1 MTNRKFALAGA
12 LLLGVSMLTS
22 QSFAQVK
29 TADLPDPPKFDA
41 QQLPN
46 FVSISDIMEY
56 KALPEYHEPQWVTDQ
71 FVKTGKLPA
80 VKDRLPKEP
89 LVYKTA
95 NEPDGTGVYGDVL
108 RHVIGGRPQGWNYA
122 AGQIQGWGGIDIGMY
137 ECLTRTGPLF
147 EVKANELE
155 PMPNLA
161 KSWDWSTDGHVLT
174 MHLIEGAK
182 WSDGVPFT
190 ADDVM
195 FYWDDNI
202 KDPNVKP
209 LNSGGPDSFGVGTT
223 LEKVDDYTVKWTFKD
238 AFPKQYL
245 YTMAYGGFCPLPAHI
260 LKPMHPKYSKN
271 TYDQYQNAF
280 PPNYLNFPVMGA
292 WVPVAYRPDDI
303 VVLRRNPY
311 YWKVDE
317 AGNQLPYLDEL
328 EYKLSTWADRDVQ
341 AVAGTGDFSNLEQ
354 AESFVEALK
363 RSADPK
369 APARLAFGAR
379 TIGYSIYMNYSA
391 NGWGQPD
398 ARAEAIRNL
407 DRNLDFRLAVTSAI
421 DRQHLGDSLVKGPFT
436 AVYPGGLYAGT
447 AFYDKASTVYY
458 PYDVSVAKAELAKA
472 GLKDTD
478 GDGFVNFPSDTPGVG
493 GQNVQITLLASADYQ
508 TDKSL
513 AEGVVA
519 AMEAIGIRVS
529 VNLVGGT
536 NMTDLQNSGKW
547 DWQVF
552 RNQSELIS
560 VVQNTTALAP
570 TGPQTSYFH
579 RAGTDGTVDLLPF
592 EQQMVDVVNKFIS
605 EPDPAKKA
613 DLMKQYQKLYT
624 QNVYT
629 VGLTQYPGALI
640 VNKRFANIPAGAP
653 IFMFNWAEDNIMR
666 ERVFVPK
673 DKQQNYELY
682 PKTLPGAPGLG
693 NGPVSN

>member
-1 MTNRKFALAGA
+1 MTGNKYALAGA
-12 LLLGVSMLTS
+12 LLLGVSIFATS
-22 QSFAQVK
+22 QAYAQATPAEV
-29 TADLPDPPKFDA
+29 PDPPKFDA
-41 QQLPN
+41 QQTPN

-56 KALPEYHEPQWVTDQ
+56 KALADYHEPQWVTDQ

-89 LVYKTA
+89 LVYNTA
-95 NEPDGTGVYGDVL
+95 NAPDGAGVYGDVM

-147 EVKANELE
+147 EVKADELE

-161 KSWDWSTDGHVLT
+161 KGWDWSTDGHVLT

-195 FYWDDNI
+195 FYWNDNI
-202 KDPNVKP
+202 NDPNVKP
-209 LNSGGPDSFGVGTT
+209 LNSAGPDSFGVGTT
-223 LEKVDDYTVKWTFKD
+223 LEKVDDYTVKWTFKE

-245 YTMAYGGFCPLPAHI
+245 YTMAYGGFCPLPEHL
-260 LKPMHPKYSKN
+260 LKPQHPKYSSN
-271 TYDQYQNAF
+271 TYEQYTNAF
-280 PPNYLNFPVMGA
+280 PPEYMNFPVMGA
-292 WVPVAYRPDDI
+292 WVPVEYRPDDI

-311 YWKVDE
+311 YWKVDSD
-317 AGNQLPYLDEL
+317 GNQLPYLDEL

-354 AESFVEALK
+354 AESYVEALK
-363 RSADPK
+363 RSADAS

-379 TIGYSIYMNYSA
+379 TIGYSIYMNFSG
-391 NGWGQPD
+391 NGWGEPD
-398 ARAEAIRNL
+398 ARGEAVRELN
-407 DRNLDFRLAVTSAI
+407 RNLDFRLAVTSAI

-436 AVYPGGLYAGT
+436 AIYPGGLYAGT
-447 AFYDKASTVYY
+447 AYYDKASTVYY
-458 PYDVSVAKAELAKA
+458 PFDVDAAKAELAKA

-478 GDGFVNFPSDTPGVG
+478 GNGIVNFPAGTAD
-493 GQNVQITLLASADYQ
+493 GQDVSITLLANSDYQ
-508 TDKSL
+508 TDKNL

-519 AMEAIGIRVS
+519 SMEAIGVRVI
-529 VNLVGGT
+529 VNLVSGS
-536 NMTDLQNSGKW
+536 NMTATQNSGQW

-560 VVQNTTALAP
+560 VVQNTASLAP
-570 TGPQTSYFH
+570 TGPQTSWFH
-579 RAGTDGTVDLLPF
+579 RAGTDGSVDLLPF
-592 EQQMVDVVNKFIS
+592 EKQLVDVVNGFIGDS
-605 EPDPAKKA
+605 DPGKRV

-624 QNVYT
+624 ENVYA

-640 VNKRFANIPAGAP
+640 INKRFDNIPPGAP
-653 IFMFNWAEDNIMR
+653 IFMFNWAEDNIIR
-666 ERVFVPK
+666 ERVYVPT
-673 DKQQNYELY
+673 DKQQGLELH
-682 PKTLPGAPGLG
+682 PSTLPGAPGLG

>member
-1 MTNRKFALAGA
+1 MNKRVLILGGVSV
-12 LLLGVSMLTS
+12 LLGVSTLAL
-22 QSFAQVK
+22 QAQAIES
-29 TADLPDPPKFDA
+29 TTPPDPPKFSA
-41 QQLPN
+41 QQSPN
-46 FVSISDIMEY
+46 FVSIKDILEY
-56 KALPEYHEPQWVTDQ
+56 KALPEYHEPGWVTKQ
-71 FVKTGKLPA
+71 FVDTGKLPP

-95 NEPDGTGVYGDVL
+95 NEPDGTGVYGDVM

-122 AGQIQGWGGIDIGMY
+122 AGQIQGWGGVDIGMY

-147 EVKANELE
+147 EVKASELQ

-161 KSWDWSTDGHVLT
+161 KSWDWSPDGHVLT

-195 FYWDDNI
+195 FYWNDNI
-202 KDPNVKP
+202 EDPNVKP
-209 LNSGGPDSFGVGTT
+209 LNSAGPDSFGVGTT
-223 LEKVDDYTVKWTFKD
+223 LEKVDDYTVKWTFKE

-260 LKPMHPKYSKN
+260 LKPMHPKYSN
-271 TYDQYQNAF
+271 HTYDEYQNGF
-280 PPNYLNFPVMGA
+280 PPEYMNFPVMGA

-303 VVLRRNPY
+303 IVLRRNPY

-328 EYKLSTWADRDVQ
+328 TYKLSTWADRDVQ

-354 AESFVEALK
+354 AESYVEALK

-379 TIGYSIYMNYSA
+379 TIGYSIYLNYSA
-391 NGWGQPD
+391 NGWGTPD
-398 ARAEAIRNL
+398 ARGEAVRELN
-407 DRNLDFRLAVTSAI
+407 RNLDFRLAVTSAV
-421 DRQHLGDSLVKGPFT
+421 DREHLGQSLVKGPFT
-436 AVYPGGLYAGT
+436 AIYPGGLYAGT

-458 PYDVSVAKAELAKA
+458 PYNVDVAKAELAKA

-478 GDGFVNFPSDTPGVG
+478 GDGIVNFPAGTAG
-493 GQNVQITLLASADYQ
+493 GQDVSITLLANSDYQ
-508 TDKSL
+508 TDKNL

-519 AMEAIGIRVS
+519 AMEKIGIRVI
-529 VNLVGGT
+529 VNLVSGS
-536 NMTDLQNSGKW
+536 NMTATQNSGAW
-547 DWQVF
+547 DWQIF

-560 VVQNTTALAP
+560 VVQNTASLAP
-570 TGPQTSYFH
+570 TGPQTSWFH
-579 RAGTDGTVDLLPF
+579 RAGTDGSLDLLPF
-592 EQQMVDVVNKFIS
+592 EKDLVDVVNTFIS
-605 EPDPAKKA
+605 EPDTAKRV
-613 DLMKQYQKLYT
+613 DLMKKFQKIYT
-624 QNVYT
+624 QNAYAI
-629 VGLTQYPGALI
+629 GLTQYPGALI
-640 VNKRFANIPAGAP
+640 INKRFANIPAGAP

-673 DKQQNYELY
+673 AKQANYELY
-682 PKTLPGAPGLG
+682 PDTLPGAPGLG
-693 NGPVSN
+693 NGPVSK